1 MRLNTKIALILVVPM
16 LLLVG
21 AMAAV
26 IHSEVMSRFL
36 ALEKAQQ
43 EQNHHRLIEAI
54 EAELGALERLTV
66 DWAVYD
72 ETYSFMKGEN
82 PEFVDANMAEA
93 TFENLQLNGIL
104 IFDLE
109 YRTRSQ
115 RGFDREAN
123 RFADL
128 DIGLVSRV
136 ADSLRQRKNSEIF
149 QGILEY
155 QGRVAQLAF
164 SPIQDSNAELD
175 PNGYLVMLRFL
186 DQGEVDL
193 LAQRIRLSLN
203 FMPLRGPGSS
213 DIPQDALD
221 ALKSQPL
228 WLRHDSDS
236 QASSFSMLD
245 DLSGEPTLLMQATMP
260 RDIYREGRATA
271 RQLIGFTFLALIA
284 FVIGSFYAIRHVAL
298 KRLSRMSRR
307 LVALGS
313 SATHGERLPVEG
325 SDEITRVARSVNAML
340 EGLDKAFEERRRA
353 GERQRELNA
362 LLVRIATDEA
372 IAHGDAGALFQ
383 VLGGS
388 LHAGASLDSWSLW
401 LSREDDGRFDCLRAS
416 NSESQCSIDDALLQA
431 HVTPLAPPLPDSVE
445 VRFTDGEGHHGLLFP
460 FALGA
465 RRGALCA
472 EALRA
477 DSLQEADERNFLI
490 AATRL
495 IENSLHT
502 HFQNLRE
509 QALREKAE
517 LDSLT
522 GLGNRSMFEG
532 GLRRALDLAVG
543 SDRLVGV
550 LFVDLDRFK
559 PINDT
564 HGHAVG
570 DWLLCEV
577 ARRLRDRVRADD
589 LVARLGGDEFTIVL
603 TALRSPEDA
612 RRVAQKVS
620 EALAEP
626 FDHAVGRLQAGAS
639 IGLAW
644 SPEHGVGVADLVH
657 AADQAMYAAK
667 QAGRGCWFAADGSS
681 GRPSA

>member
-1 MRLNTKIALILVVPM
+1 MRLNTKIGLILVVPM
-16 LLLVG
+16 LALVG
-21 AMAAV
+21 VMALV

-43 EQNHHRLIEAI
+43 EENHHRLIEAI
-54 EAELGALERLTV
+54 EAELGALERLVV

-109 YRTRSQ
+109 YRTRAQ
-115 RGFDREAN
+115 RGFDREVN
-123 RFADL
+123 RFTDL
-128 DIGLVSRV
+128 DIGLVKRV
-136 ADSLRQRKNSEIF
+136 ADSLRLRKNSEIF

-164 SPIQDSNAELD
+164 SPILDSDAELE

-186 DQGEVDL
+186 DQGEVDQ
-193 LAQRIRLSLN
+193 LAKRIRLSLQ
-203 FMPLRGPGSS
+203 FMPLRGPGSRA
-213 DIPQDALD
+213 IPEDAMI
-221 ALKSQPL
+221 ALKTQTL
-228 WLRHDSDS
+228 WLRHDSES
-236 QASSFSMLD
+236 QASSFSMLY

-271 RQLIGFTFLALIA
+271 QQLIGFAFMALILFVIGTFLA
-284 FVIGSFYAIRHVAL
+284 IRQVAL
-298 KRLSRMSRR
+298 RRLSRMSQR

-313 SATHGERLPVEG
+313 HASHGERLPTLG
-325 SDEITRVARSVNAML
+325 NDEISHVAQSVNAML
-340 EGLDKAFEERRRA
+340 EGLDQVYEERRRA

-401 LSREDDGRFDCLRAS
+401 LSRESDGVFECLRAS
-416 NSESQCSIDDALLQA
+416 NADSPCRVDDGLLQR
-431 HVTPLAPPLPDSVE
+431 HVAPLQLPLPDSVP
-445 VRFTDGEGHHGLLFP
+445 VRFDDADHHALLFP
-460 FALGA
+460 FAVGI

-472 EALRA
+472 EAMHPDA
-477 DSLQEADERNFLI
+477 LQEVDERNFLI
-490 AATRL
+490 AATQL

-517 LDSLT
+517 LDPLT
-522 GLGNRSMFEG
+522 GLGNRSMFES

-543 SDRLVGV
+543 NDRLVGV

-577 ARRLRDRVRADD
+577 AHRLRDRVRADD

-603 TALRSPEDA
+603 TALRSPDDA
-612 RRVAQKVS
+612 RRVAQKVAD
-620 EALAEP
+620 ALSEP
-626 FDHAVGRLQAGAS
+626 FEHAVGRLQTGAS

-644 SPEHGVGVADLVH
+644 SPEYGVGVADLVN

-667 QAGRGCWFAADGSS
+667 QAGRGCWFAADGSN
-681 GRPSA
+681 GKPDV